1 MPMLTHPS
9 FGPRTALWFVTG
21 GALLSIWTALY
32 YFMMVDG
39 APTHTT
45 KFVLVGLFLSGLVFV
60 MMGLF
65 LGPLGRVARQSELPP
80 VAATQAEAAIQHA
93 AAANPPPVAAVQ
105 PTAIPGTPVAPA
117 AAVAAPA
124 APVQV
129 APVR

>member
-1 MPMLTHPS
+1 MPMLSHPS

-32 YFMMVDG
+32 YFMMIEG
-39 APTHTT
+39 EPTRATN
-45 KFVLVGLFLSGLVFV
+45 FVLLGLFLTGMTFV

-93 AAANPPPVAAVQ
+93 AAVNAVPPAAV
-105 PTAIPGTPVAPA
+105 PVAPA
-117 AAVAAPA
+117 AAVTPVQA
-124 APVQV
+124 APV
-129 APVR
+129 R